1 MKEAFGAAA
10 FGFLLLVIGAWADV
24 EALRFI
30 GILIMPLSFLYGAA
44 FKAADSLA
52 LKITMTAVGGI
63 ILAASIS
70 VLTTGG
76 FLSGLMG

>member
-44 FKAADSLA
+44 FKADDSMA
-52 LKITMTAVGGI
+52 MKITMTAIGGI
-63 ILAASIS
+63 ILAASVS
-70 VLTTGG
+70 VLSTGG
-76 FLSGLMG
+76 LLSGLMG

>member
-24 EALRFI
+24 EALRYI

-44 FKAADSLA
+44 FKSADSMA
-52 LKITMTAVGGI
+52 LKITLTAIGGI

-70 VLTTGG
+70 VLSTGG
-76 FLSGLMG
+76 LLSGLMG